1 MTNENFMT
9 VGDLIIELAMLDPSM
24 KVVVPNAP
32 YGQPNPLLRVGV
44 VILEDDDRDTGLPA
58 GEYIGLNVGFD
69 LDDDTA
75 FDREEENSPTVLH
88 EPKEDHV
95 YHEPENKIEPENVE
109 DFMNKMFNLIEKGE
123 L

>member
-24 KVVVPNAP
+24 KVVVPDAP
-32 YGQPNPLLRVGV
+32 YGQPNPLFRVGV
-44 VILEDDDRDTGLPA
+44 VILEDNDLETGLPA
-58 GEYIGLNVGFD
+58 GEYIGLNIGFD

-75 FDREEENSPTVLH
+75 FDREEETSPTVLH

-95 YHEPENKIEPENVE
+95 YKEPENKIEPENAE

>member
-1 MTNENFMT
+1 MRNENFMT
-9 VGDLIIELAMLDPSM
+9 VEDLIIELAMLDPSM
-24 KVVVPNAP
+24 KVVVPDAP
-32 YGQPNPLLRVGV
+32 YGQPNPLFRVGV
-44 VILEDDDRDTGLPA
+44 VILEDDDLETGLPA

-75 FDREEENSPTVLH
+75 FDKEEENSPTVLR

-95 YHEPENKIEPENVE
+95 YHEPENKIEAENVE